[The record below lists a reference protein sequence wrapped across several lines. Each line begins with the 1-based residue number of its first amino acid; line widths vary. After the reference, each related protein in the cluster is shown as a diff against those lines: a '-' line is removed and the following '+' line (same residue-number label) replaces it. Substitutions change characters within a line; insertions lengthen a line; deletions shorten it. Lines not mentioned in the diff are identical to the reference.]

1 MLVVYAV
8 KGIGYGTGSL
18 TPIRGIL
25 SREFT
30 AVFGRAEDANR
41 WRDLNVTSYNTLI
54 GPVAVVV
61 TNQDFEHLVRS
72 NHHRRNTDVEQLL
85 YGQ

>member
-1 MLVVYAV
+1 MPVVYVV
-8 KGIGYGTGSL
+8 KGIGYGTGAL

-41 WRDLNVTSYNTLI
+41 WRDLNATSYNTLI